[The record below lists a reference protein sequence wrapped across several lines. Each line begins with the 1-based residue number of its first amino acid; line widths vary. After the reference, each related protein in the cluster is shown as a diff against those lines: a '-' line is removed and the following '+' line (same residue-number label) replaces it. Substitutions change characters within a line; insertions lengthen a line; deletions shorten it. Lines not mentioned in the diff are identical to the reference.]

1 MKWKP
6 PIIESV
12 WQYGWLCSDAVKL
25 TAELS
30 DTALIEQY
38 VASPAFHTSF
48 LPSEKIETG
57 IHGPF
62 VANLIK
68 AEDFFPIQESDLDLY
83 LRTVELSE
91 VPGEDEIQRAKLL
104 PHLRNAFS
112 GGRRCFVLRRDER
125 NKELFHEW
133 GFVIWIFR
141 EFLFI
146 NLERDSLDRF
156 VIGYD

>member
-1 MKWKP
+1 MLRRQRFILLFYLAKKSRP
-6 PIIESV
+6 
-12 WQYGWLCSDAVKL
+12 AF
-25 TAELS
+25 
-30 DTALIEQY
+30 TALSWQ
-38 VASPAFHTSF
+38 TSSR
-48 LPSEKIETG
+48 L
-57 IHGPF
+57 
-62 VANLIK
+62 
-68 AEDFFPIQESDLDLY
+68 DFFPIQESDLDLY